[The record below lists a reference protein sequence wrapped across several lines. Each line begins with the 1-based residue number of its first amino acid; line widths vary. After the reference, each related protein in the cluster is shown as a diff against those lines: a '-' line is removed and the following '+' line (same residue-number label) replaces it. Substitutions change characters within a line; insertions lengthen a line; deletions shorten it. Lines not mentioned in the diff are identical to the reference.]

1 MALKLVKKEKIE
13 TSAAI
18 EKILTNL
25 NSRQQEAVQYIDGP
39 LLIVAGAGSG
49 KTRVLTHR
57 IAYLLSIG
65 VQPERILALTFTNKA
80 ADEMKGRIG
89 LLVDKFQAERVWA
102 GTFHSIFARIL
113 RIEANQLGYTSS
125 FSIYDTDDSVR
136 VIKQIIEKANLSN
149 QKITPQLIQSKISWA
164 KNQMITW
171 QKYAASAQ
179 TPFDK
184 HIANVFAEYEKR
196 LRLNNAMDFDDLLL
210 NMIALLKSS
219 EEIKSKYCK
228 RFDYI
233 LIDEYQDTNRA
244 QYEVLKILSS
254 MHRNICVVGDD
265 AQSIYRWRGA
275 EIRNILDFNKDYPDA
290 KLIRLEQNYRSTKII
305 LEAAD
310 SLIAYNK
317 NQIPKKLWTDNA
329 EGEKIELIICNDEVE
344 EAHKI
349 CKQIKRLID
358 SGTKLSD
365 IAVFYRTNAQSL
377 PFENA
382 FRKENIPYIVI
393 GGMSFYKRKEIK
405 DTVAYLRILIN
416 PKDNASLLRII
427 NEPPRG
433 LGNVSIRH
441 YLDYSENYELSL
453 LEALGQADEV
463 PNLTHNAKE
472 IGKNLYKMFKKYSE
486 LIQNSFTIDSILEY
500 LEATGILN
508 MYREINTDEALDR
521 LENIEQFVNDIARF
535 IEANP
540 ENGLN
545 DYLQQITLVSDIDN
559 ADFSSGKLSLMTLH
573 SAKGLEFPIVF
584 ISGIEEGLLPFSRAN
599 QNHDEEEEE
608 RRLFYVGITRAQK
621 KLFLSYARERM
632 RFGSYSMQNPSR
644 FLSEIKRDLID
655 LDEYLKIPSE
665 PTSKRDSI
673 NSYSQIP
680 TTDYY
685 SQLPTSELTFRVGDI
700 VKHSHFGKGKI
711 TGLAGEGDN
720 RRAVVYFP
728 SVGGKKH
735 LMLKYANLQ
744 KVPPERN
751 NNYG

>member
-1 MALKLVKKEKIE
+1 MTLKLIKKEDTKVLN
-13 TSAAI
+13 AH
-18 EKILTNL
+18 ILSNL
-25 NSRQQEAVQYIDGP
+25 NPRQQEAVQYTAGP

-49 KTRVLTHR
+49 KTRVLTYR
-57 IAYLLSIG
+57 IAYLINLG
-65 VQPERILALTFTNKA
+65 VKPERILALTFTNKA
-80 ADEMKGRIG
+80 AEEMKSRIAT
-89 LLVDKFQAERVWA
+89 LVDKYQAMKVWA

-113 RIEANQLGYTSS
+113 RIESNHLGYTSS
-125 FSIYDTDDSVR
+125 FSIYDTDDSIR
-136 VIKQIIEKANLSN
+136 LIKQIVDRSN
-149 QKITPQLIQSKISWA
+149 ISLQKLTPQSIQSKISWA
-164 KNQMITW
+164 KNQMISW

-184 HIANVFAEYEKR
+184 FIANVFAEYEKR

-219 EEIKSKYCK
+219 EEIKSKYCN
-228 RFDYI
+228 RFEHI

-244 QYEVLKILSS
+244 QYEALKILSS
-254 MHRNICVVGDD
+254 KHRNICVVGDD

-275 EIRNILDFNKDYPDA
+275 EIRNILDFSKDYSDA

-317 NQIPKKLWTDNA
+317 NQIPKKLWTENSK
-329 EGEKIELIICNDEVE
+329 GEKIELFVCEDESE
-344 EAHKI
+344 EAEKI
-349 CKQIKRLID
+349 CSRIKQFVD
-358 SGTKLSD
+358 TGTKLSD

-377 PFENA
+377 PFENEL
-382 FRKENIPYIVI
+382 RKANIPYVVI

-405 DTVAYLRILIN
+405 DIIAYLRILIN
-416 PKDNASLLRII
+416 PQDNTSLLRII

-441 YLDYSENYELSL
+441 YLDYAENYNIPF
-453 LEALGQADEV
+453 LEALGNADEV

-472 IGKNLYKMFKKYSE
+472 AGKKFYEMIIKYSE
-486 LIQNSFTIDSILEY
+486 LINESLSVDLILEY
-500 LEATGILN
+500 LEASGLLN
-508 MYREINTDEALDR
+508 MYRELNTDDAIDR

-535 IEANP
+535 IEVNP
-540 ENGLN
+540 DGGLN

-559 ADFSSGKLSLMTLH
+559 VDFSSGKISLMTLH
-573 SAKGLEFPIVF
+573 SAKGLEYPIVF

-599 QNHDEEEEE
+599 QNPDEEEEE

-621 KLFLSYARERM
+621 KLFFSYAKERM
-632 RFGSYSMQNPSR
+632 RFGSYYSQNPSR
-644 FLSEIKRDLID
+644 FLSEIKKELID
-655 LDEYLKIPSE
+655 FGEFMNVTNVRKSNQLQ
-665 PTSKRDSI
+665 I
-673 NSYSQIP
+673 NSYSQLADA
-680 TTDYY
+680 DYY
-685 SQLPTSELTFRVGDI
+685 SQLPQTEMTFRVGDV
-700 VKHSHFGKGKI
+700 VKHSYFGKGKI

-735 LMLKYANLQ
+735 LMLKYANLE